1 MPRFDPSLFKIPIDR
16 IRAGYYSDK
25 YFTRYVDVLR
35 REGVS
40 HHALYQVFPR
50 SEACIVGIE
59 EALAILQSC
68 TGYSNEPDKAAD
80 IFSDILDAE
89 RKLQKALYIRDYHAA
104 DGATKEKWS
113 LRDRLN
119 ALWVD
124 KWDSIRVLALT
135 DGDMAKDAEII
146 MTIEGDPVYFGSLE
160 TVFLGVISRAS
171 STATAVKKVVNA
183 SRGKPVVLF
192 SARFDH
198 YWVQA
203 TDGYAAFKAG
213 AFGVSTD
220 ANADY
225 WGSKGLG
232 TIPHALIA
240 CYMGDTYRAAEAFDR
255 WIEPEVNRIVL
266 VDWDNDCIG
275 TTKEVLKRFYE
286 NTTGK
291 TLSPATKD
299 LSTIIGP
306 GRHKIWGVR
315 FDTSGSLRDRS
326 VTPHDERSLGVSPEL
341 VWKARMEFDRI
352 GAEKLKIMV
361 SGGFNAD
368 RINLYERLEVPV
380 DVYGVGS
387 SLLREKVD
395 FTADIVRMDGIPC
408 AKYGRGQGDYTRL
421 KEVHYKEE

>member
-1 MPRFDPSLFKIPIDR
+1 MLRFDPSVFKIPIDR

-35 REGVS
+35 KDGVA
-40 HHALYQVFPR
+40 HQALYQVLPR
-50 SEACIVGIE
+50 PEACIVGIE
-59 EALAILQSC
+59 EAVAILQSC
-68 TGYSNEPDKAAD
+68 TGYYQDPEKSAK
-80 IFSDILDAE
+80 IFEDILEAE
-89 RKLQKALYIRDYHAA
+89 RNLQKALYERDHKAA
-104 DGATKEKWS
+104 DSATKEKWA

-119 ALWVD
+119 SLWVD
-124 KWDSIRVLALT
+124 KWDEVRVCALT
-135 DGDMAKDAEII
+135 DGDMAKDGEII
-146 MTIEGDPVYFGSLE
+146 MTIEGDPIHFGCLE
-160 TVFLGVISRAS
+160 TVFLGVIARAS
-171 STATAVKKVVNA
+171 STATAVKKVVTA
-183 SRGKPVVLF
+183 SGDKPVVLF

-213 AFGVSTD
+213 GFGVSTD

-286 NTTGK
+286 KTTGK
-291 TLSPATKD
+291 AFSSKTKD

-306 GRHKIWGVR
+306 GKQKVWGVR
-315 FDTSGSLRDRS
+315 FATSGSLRDWA
-326 VTPHDERSLGVSPEL
+326 VIPHDERSLGVCPEL
-341 VWKARMEFDRI
+341 VWRARNEFNRI
-352 GAEKLKIMV
+352 GAGDLKIMV
-361 SGGFNAD
+361 SGGFNAE
-368 RINLYERLEVPV
+368 RIKLYERLEVPV
-380 DVYGVGS
+380 DLYGVGS

-395 FTADIVRMDGIPC
+395 FTADIVRMDGNPC
-408 AKYGRGQGDYTRL
+408 AKYGRGQGDYSRL
-421 KEVHYKEE
+421 KEV

>member
-1 MPRFDPSLFKIPIDR
+1 MLRFDPSVFKIPIDR

-35 REGVS
+35 KDGVS
-40 HHALYQVFPR
+40 HQALYQVFPR

-59 EALAILQSC
+59 EAVAILQSC
-68 TGYSNEPDKAAD
+68 TGYYQDPEKSAK
-80 IFSDILDAE
+80 IFDDILEAE
-89 RKLQKALYIRDYHAA
+89 RNLQKALYERDHKAA
-104 DGATKEKWS
+104 DSATKEKWA

-119 ALWVD
+119 SLWVD
-124 KWDSIRVLALT
+124 KWDEVRVCALT
-135 DGDMAKDAEII
+135 DGDMAKDGEII
-146 MTIEGDPVYFGSLE
+146 MTIEGDPIHFGCLE
-160 TVFLGVISRAS
+160 TVFLGVIARAS
-171 STATAVKKVVNA
+171 STATAVKKVVTA
-183 SRGKPVVLF
+183 SGGKPVVLF

-286 NTTGK
+286 KTTGK
-291 TLSPATKD
+291 AFSSKTKD

-306 GRHKIWGVR
+306 GKHKVWGVR
-315 FDTSGSLRDRS
+315 FDTSGSLRDWS
-326 VTPHDERSLGVSPEL
+326 VIPHDERSLGVCPEL
-341 VWKARMEFDRI
+341 VWRARNEFNRI
-352 GAEKLKIMV
+352 GAGDLKIMV
-361 SGGFNAD
+361 SGGFNAE
-368 RINLYERLEVPV
+368 RIKLYERLEVPV
-380 DVYGVGS
+380 DLYGVGS

-408 AKYGRGQGDYTRL
+408 AKYGRGQGDYSRL
-421 KEVHYKEE
+421 KEV